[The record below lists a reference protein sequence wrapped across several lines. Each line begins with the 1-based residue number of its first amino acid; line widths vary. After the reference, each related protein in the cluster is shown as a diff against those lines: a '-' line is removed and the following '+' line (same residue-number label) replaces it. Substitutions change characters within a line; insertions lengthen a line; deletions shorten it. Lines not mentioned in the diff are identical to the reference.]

1 MEEQLKL
8 YTHYVVRDDI
18 MTEIETVDIQNGKPI
33 LYVGTTP
40 TTPTD
45 VMCIFG
51 IYINGNIMDEEIL
64 FGSGYLDKECSMKK
78 LKTFKKSF
86 IFLR

>member
-8 YTHYVVRDDI
+8 YTHYAVRDGI
-18 MTEIETVDIQNGKPI
+18 MTEIETVDVQNGEPI
-33 LYVGTTP
+33 LYVGLSP
-40 TTPTD
+40 
-45 VMCIFG
+45 VMEFLFIFG
-51 IYINGNIMDEEIL
+51 NFVDGNIMDEEIL